1 MRPRS
6 HRVLFLAG
14 QCRAHSM
21 EPGGKC
27 GRPRAC
33 QTPTEWPNPF
43 SDPDTVPV
51 TPERLSGLRLG
62 LCPSGLVGLMSGRL
76 GGRIAFS
83 IYGKAFSQGAPG
95 VLDAFLW
102 PPEVRPASYPET
114 ELLGLSRGTA
124 LLPASWGSAVGSPG
138 GSSEGGERGAGSSRA
153 RCVWPRGHGSP
164 QPPSPPS
171 PLRPLQMSGIAS
183 WGLALPQGLPAPH
196 VTFTAGPFVTP
207 SLVLIGKPSLLDF
220 SIMLEL

>member
-1 MRPRS
+1 MRFSAGPFLVLNSVIGVRLRPDLWHRQGGMRPRS

-21 EPGGKC
+21 EPGGKR

-95 VLDAFLW
+95 VLDTFLW
-102 PPEVRPASYPET
+102 PPRSD
-114 ELLGLSRGTA
+114 
-124 LLPASWGSAVGSPG
+124 LLPTPRPSCWAYLGGQPYCLPPG
-138 GSSEGGERGAGSSRA
+138 GRQWAARAGARREESEAQGQVGLAASGPGVTAPLSPLLPLRHSGLFRCLASPRGAWHSPRA
-153 RCVWPRGHGSP
+153 FLHP
-164 QPPSPPS
+164 
-171 PLRPLQMSGIAS
+171 
-183 WGLALPQGLPAPH
+183 
-196 VTFTAGPFVTP
+196 T
-207 SLVLIGKPSLLDF
+207 
-220 SIMLEL
+220 